1 MEPAEVQHKV
11 RTSLISNKNQ
21 WTPCDDIKP
30 YPDLY
35 FSTTFDLCSLEAS
48 PVSFWEI
55 CPIYYIKALKE
66 VITIMVSSFILSK
79 LSFLAVDLKKEPW
92 KGWAL
97 SEATI
102 KFWVLLAALSNCF
115 FWKKSCTLCNDSSAI
130 TRTKNDHTGS
140 WSSSWGVLCSRT
152 LISEASGWRWKI
164 SNTVIWIHLEED
176 VRATWRLEQD
186 YKIVFK
192 QSKWSWGDFKWKQYF
207 HRASYY
213 FWCRSQQHRSWL
225 PNRGGSLLLGR
236 RPWRSPT
243 VAALEYEVQLEI
255 LQPNN
260 TRTGEI
266 RSSQYFDPS
275 WEPFCSRESYSSSEN
290 N

>member
-1 MEPAEVQHKV
+1 MASRIRGGRNHQKLLKKEHVSNNTCWLNSQAEGGHEFTTTRLVLGTSRPMEPAEVQHKV

-164 SNTVIWIHLEED
+164 SNTVIWIHL
-176 VRATWRLEQD
+176 LLL
-186 YKIVFK
+186 
-192 QSKWSWGDFKWKQYF
+192 
-207 HRASYY
+207 SYI
-213 FWCRSQQHRSWL
+213 
-225 PNRGGSLLLGR
+225 PDIKPKSLLKIN
-236 RPWRSPT
+236 PFMC
-243 VAALEYEVQLEI
+243 EF
-255 LQPNN
+255 
-260 TRTGEI
+260 TRETMNLLVKKFLLSDQVPQFFLI
-266 RSSQYFDPS
+266 TS
-275 WEPFCSRESYSSSEN
+275 
-290 N
+290 

>member
-48 PVSFWEI
+48 PVSFWELYAHWNTLWLI
-55 CPIYYIKALKE
+55 KE

-79 LSFLAVDLKKEPW
+79 FSFLAVDLKKEPW
-92 KGWAL
+92 KGCQKQQL
-97 SEATI
+97 S
-102 KFWVLLAALSNCF
+102 FWVLLAALSNCF
-115 FWKKSCTLCNDSSAI
+115 FWKKSCTLCSDSSAI
-130 TRTKNDHTGS
+130 TGTKNDHTGS

-152 LISEASGWRWKI
+152 LISETSGLRWKI
-164 SNTVIWIHLEED
+164 SNTVIWVHLEED
-176 VRATWRLEQD
+176 VRTTWRLEQD

-192 QSKWSWGDFKWKQYF
+192 QPKWSCGELSNEKKCF
-207 HRASYY
+207 HCAYYY
-213 FWCRSQQHRSWL
+213 FWCRSQRHRSWL
-225 PNRGGSLLLGR
+225 PSRGGSLLLGR
-236 RPWRSPT
+236 RPWRNPT

>member
-1 MEPAEVQHKV
+1 MNALWWHQTH
-11 RTSLISNKNQ
+11 
-21 WTPCDDIKP
+21 
-30 YPDLY
+30 PDLY

-192 QSKWSWGDFKWKQYF
+192 QSKWSWG
-207 HRASYY
+207 
-213 FWCRSQQHRSWL
+213 
-225 PNRGGSLLLGR
+225 
-236 RPWRSPT
+236 
-243 VAALEYEVQLEI
+243 EI
-255 LQPNN
+255 LNENN
-260 TRTGEI
+260 TFTALPTTFDVDHSSIGHGCRTEEVAC
-266 RSSQYFDPS
+266 F
-275 WEPFCSRESYSSSEN
+275 WEGGLEEVPQLLP
-290 N
+290 